1 MRTILL
7 AALSLVAACAAPQPR
22 PRFAEMLKIPGV
34 SWAIVINEKVI
45 DKPGFLTTFA
55 IDGLENSKE
64 DESVRRQACLGK
76 ARALAAIHLAHRVTP
91 GIGSSY
97 QRVVGK
103 EMRLE
108 EYVHTEEWGPL
119 PILAPIDLAIG
130 FSDGGCYYLG
140 GIEQAALEKANE
152 NFTASFGKDL
162 KEWLRRGVEKFS
174 ESYQDIKTQQPKS
187 EKPDAASR
195 P

>member
-1 MRTILL
+1 MRKILL

-22 PRFAEMLKIPGV
+22 PGFVEQLKLPGV
-34 SWAIVINEKVI
+34 SWAIVNEKVV
-45 DKPGFLTTFA
+45 DKSGFLTTFECV
-55 IDGLENSKE
+55 GLGNSEE

-76 ARALAAIHLAHRVTP
+76 ARALAAIHLAERVTP
-91 GIGSSY
+91 GIGSSHG
-97 QRVVGK
+97 RVVGK

-108 EYVHTEEWGPL
+108 EYVRTVEWGPL

-130 FSDGGCYYLG
+130 FSDRGCYYLG

-152 NFTASFGKDL
+152 SFTASFGKDL

-174 ESYQDIKTQQPKS
+174 ESYQDLKTQQLKS